1 MQSKNSVEV
10 SDSFWC
16 PSLTT
21 LRQKSSTFLIISKR
35 RSNLSNF
42 KTKKEPSLPEN
53 YCWPSLLEPGITIP
67 SLLNIAPKP
76 VELDN
81 RTSLINMEQAF
92 RRETCEWVIEGISG
106 KKIFDI
112 SKIDKKGVLWVRFTG
127 LDVCT
132 KLLKNSQY
140 HILVPTPEGGE
151 AYQKPSLE
159 YCNHNIKHFKPSAY
173 LKSKGLSKNSINS
186 ILKNHMLGAWVGFL
200 IHLDLVGVGY
210 RVLMRRKTLS
220 NSQIRGHVPLPK
232 WGRFVHERKTSEEL
246 LAIDKGKNIAESQL
260 IFDYCIRYTELT
272 LKIGY
277 SHDIHYRLASD
288 IGAFSKKP
296 AHICLYGSNL
306 LRLAQIVAEIRT
318 FKKPDPYKGKG
329 FRYRGESIR
338 LKVGKKK

>member
-1 MQSKNSVEV
+1 MQSKNSIEV
-10 SDSFWC
+10 SDSYWC

-21 LRQKSSTFLIISKR
+21 FRQKSSTFLIISKR
-35 RSNLSNF
+35 KSNLGNF
-42 KTKKEPSLPEN
+42 KTKKGPSLPEN

-81 RTSLINMEQAF
+81 RTSLINIEQAF
-92 RRETCEWVIEGISG
+92 RCETCEWVIEGISG

-127 LDVCT
+127 PDSALG
-132 KLLKNSQY
+132 QY
-140 HILVPTPEGGE
+140 HILVPTPNLPT
-151 AYQKPSLE
+151 YRRPSME
-159 YCNHNIKHFKPSAY
+159 YCNHSIKHFKPSAY

-220 NSQIRGHVPLPK
+220 DPQIRGRIPLPK
-232 WGRFVHERKTSEEL
+232 WGRFVHETKTSEEL
-246 LAIDKGKNIAESQL
+246 LVIDKDKNLAESQL
-260 IFDYCIRYTELT
+260 ILDYCIQYTELT

-306 LRLAQIVAEIRT
+306 LRLAQIIAEIRA